1 MASNQRPSVRVCHC
15 PDCQRHPREKTA
27 RLHSAIHR
35 FLSTLDEK
43 RRRQFAGLW
52 ASLLGYGGIQQTARV
67 TGLNRDTIARGR
79 DELNLADPVP
89 GRIRAPGAGRP
100 RLEKKD
106 QTSQPP

>member
-1 MASNQRPSVRVCHC
+1 MVSNRHPSAPVCHC
-15 PDCQRHPREKTA
+15 PDCQRHPRGKTA

-52 ASLLGYGGIQQTARV
+52 AAHLGYGGVQQMSRV
-67 TGLNRDTIARGR
+67 TGLSRDTITRGR
-79 DELNLADPVP
+79 DELNLADPAP

-106 QTSQPP
+106 QTSPRP